1 MAAQRFL
8 FVGVRCVETL
18 SRVVLGAEVCFLG
31 VVLQKM
37 ALQPRT
43 VTLKLQRSRAMPIGE
58 IVRACSIPLRLN
70 R

>member
-18 SRVVLGAEVCFLG
+18 SRVVLGAGFLG

-43 VTLKLQRSRAMPIGE
+43 MTLKLQRSRAMPIGE
-58 IVRACSIPLRLN
+58 NVRACSIPLRLN